1 MNKLDPSKTAV
12 LSCDFQAAIAG
23 RIPDKIGP
31 TAARAAAVIAAAR
44 AAKVRVMHVVV
55 GFRPGYPEVDPTHP
69 VFGAIAKTGAMIV
82 TTPGSDIIPE
92 VAPHGDEAV
101 IVKRRVGAFTYTDL
115 ELILRSQRIETVVL
129 FGVATSGVVL
139 STLRYG
145 SDAGFKFVIADDAC
159 ADMDDEVHRVLTTKV
174 FVRQA
179 TVAPASE
186 VAAALS

>member
-1 MNKLDPSKTAV
+1 
-12 LSCDFQAAIAG
+12 
-23 RIPDKIGP
+23 
-31 TAARAAAVIAAAR
+31 
-44 AAKVRVMHVVV
+44 
-55 GFRPGYPEVDPTHP
+55 
-69 VFGAIAKTGAMIV
+69 
-82 TTPGSDIIPE
+82 
-92 VAPHGDEAV
+92 V